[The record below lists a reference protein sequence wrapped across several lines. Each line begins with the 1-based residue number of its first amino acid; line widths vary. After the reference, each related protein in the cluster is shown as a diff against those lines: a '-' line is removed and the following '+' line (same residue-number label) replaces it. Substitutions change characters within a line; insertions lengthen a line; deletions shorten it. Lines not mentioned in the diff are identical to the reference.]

1 MKELAIAWLS
11 MMVTV
16 AVVGQG
22 TADKTSADDPC
33 IHTQDCKA
41 FTGYSSRAPFVQ
53 ASQGSPIMIPLDP
66 GTDCT
71 TQLTDPEHG
80 ITWDFNGNYHPVRIA
95 WLKTNARCG
104 WLAIR
109 DDKGHIYNGH
119 QLVGNIMWQ
128 PLPEYPKD
136 YDSNGFYA
144 LWEYDRAEMSGNGD
158 GAITSADGIW
168 NKTGLDGQP
177 DIGVWE
183 DVCHCG
189 QFVPSDPNRTVWHS
203 LDSLGVTRINLKF
216 EKSNLTDKY
225 GNTFRVKGTIMQNGE
240 EVTVYD
246 AFLQELL

>member
-1 MKELAIAWLS
+1 MQHTFHPQPYRSLHDCLVKPYWPVIALITLAKFWQLCRCNGTVLIMKELAIAWLS

-95 WLKTNARCG
+95 
-104 WLAIR
+104 
-109 DDKGHIYNGH
+109 
-119 QLVGNIMWQ
+119 
-128 PLPEYPKD
+128 
-136 YDSNGFYA
+136 
-144 LWEYDRAEMSGNGD
+144 
-158 GAITSADGIW
+158 
-168 NKTGLDGQP
+168 
-177 DIGVWE
+177 
-183 DVCHCG
+183 
-189 QFVPSDPNRTVWHS
+189 
-203 LDSLGVTRINLKF
+203 
-216 EKSNLTDKY
+216 
-225 GNTFRVKGTIMQNGE
+225 
-240 EVTVYD
+240 
-246 AFLQELL
+246 